1 MVGVGELKSTIDNP
15 KSTIRVTGFGP
26 FGTTNENPSAWLAE
40 RSGVQCSVIPVTFAA
55 VDAELERLA
64 QEDWDILLMLGLASK
79 SPTLRFETVAHNH
92 IGPGADMAGVV
103 WGPGPI
109 DPAAPAQLHATL
121 WSGLGAE
128 TETPERAATTDAGGY
143 LCNYILFR
151 ALQLFP
157 SKPVGFLHVA
167 EPSLM
172 GLDDQLV
179 HLKEILQVLAT
190 PQTETEWSRWLP
202 L

>member
-1 MVGVGELKSTIDNP
+1 MLSASTI
-15 KSTIRVTGFGP
+15 IVTGFGP
-26 FGTTNENPSAWLAE
+26 FGTTAENPSAWLAE
-40 RSGVQCSVIPVTFAA
+40 RSGVQHSVIPVTFAA
-55 VDAELERLA
+55 VEAELETLA
-64 QEDWDILLMLGLASK
+64 QYNWDILLMLGLASK

-92 IGPGADMAGVV
+92 IGPGADMAGIV

-128 TETPERAATTDAGGY
+128 TETDERSATTDAGGY

-151 ALQLFP
+151 ALQRFP
-157 SKPVGFLHVA
+157 TKLVGFLHVA

-172 GLDDQLV
+172 PLESQLSHLHEVLNTLALPSTDQG
-179 HLKEILQVLAT
+179 
-190 PQTETEWSRWLP
+190 WSRWSSR
-202 L
+202 